1 MGKRLLIMIGSLFL
15 GILLLG
21 GCGSDNGS
29 SKKEAAPKKLIVGL
43 DDQFPPMG
51 FRNEKNEIVGF
62 DIDLAKEVGK
72 RIGVEFEFKA
82 IDWGSKEAE
91 LTSGR
96 VDLLWNGLT
105 ILEERKK
112 NVLFT
117 DPYMA
122 NRQIVIVKKGTPIRT
137 KADLSGKIVAVQE
150 DSSGMNSV
158 LKENAVS
165 DTFQELKKY
174 PDFLSAFIDLEN
186 GRIEA
191 LVGDEVLTRYY
202 MEKNPGKFEAVD
214 GMDFG
219 VEAFGVG
226 LKKEDTQL
234 KEKIDKAMKEMKADG
249 SAAKISTQW
258 FGKNLVE

>member
-1 MGKRLLIMIGSLFL
+1 MAKRLLLLIGSLFL
-15 GILLLG
+15 GMLLLA
-21 GCGSDNGS
+21 GCGNDSGTA
-29 SKKEAAPKKLIVGL
+29 KKETTTKKLVVGL

-51 FRNEKNEIVGF
+51 FRNEKNEIIGF

-72 RIGVEFEFKA
+72 RIGVDFEFKA

-112 NVLFT
+112 NILFT
-117 DPYMA
+117 EPYMA
-122 NRQIVIVKKGTPIRT
+122 NRQIIIVKKGTPIQS
-137 KADLSGKIVAVQE
+137 KADLAGKIVAVQE

-158 LKENAVS
+158 LKDTAVNS
-165 DTFQELKKY
+165 TFKDLKKY

-202 MEKNPGKFEAVD
+202 MEKNPNKFEAVE
-214 GMDFG
+214 GTDFG

-226 LKKEDTQL
+226 LKKEDTEL
-234 KEKIDKAMKEMKADG
+234 KDKIDKALKEMKADG